1 MHFSDGH
8 LKCCRLQT
16 MSDVVQWPMGHVQVS
31 RCGCLGSSFRP
42 PAGRPRLHAAAD
54 ADVNISSSSS
64 SPPFPPCSS
73 PSSNQQTVPGA
84 VLRTG
89 CGAPRPSRPFL
100 SLLWPS
106 PYSDWQDVIHLG
118 RLFTRNED
126 GEADQTPGQDTI
138 RHGSRDPGRGRLESG
153 DEMGNATV
161 YTRRDGQRDDGL
173 YLGAGS
179 RCRFRRLTA
188 GNTCRNRQS
197 RHHGILPMAH
207 SGGRWACRFDK
218 NSGAAYASYWYHR
231 LCQVRSRCD
240 EWGREL
246 LDSR

>member
-1 MHFSDGH
+1 MNFSDGH

-89 CGAPRPSRPFL
+89 CASPRPSRPFL

-153 DEMGNATV
+153 DEMDNGTV
-161 YTRRDGQRDDGL
+161 YTRRDGQRDRRPISG
-173 YLGAGS
+173 
-179 RCRFRRLTA
+179 RRLPLSIPA
-188 GNTCRNRQS
+188 
-197 RHHGILPMAH
+197 
-207 SGGRWACRFDK
+207 F
-218 NSGAAYASYWYHR
+218 
-231 LCQVRSRCD
+231 
-240 EWGREL
+240 
-246 LDSR
+246 DSRKHQQEPPESTSWYPPHGSQRRPLGLPV